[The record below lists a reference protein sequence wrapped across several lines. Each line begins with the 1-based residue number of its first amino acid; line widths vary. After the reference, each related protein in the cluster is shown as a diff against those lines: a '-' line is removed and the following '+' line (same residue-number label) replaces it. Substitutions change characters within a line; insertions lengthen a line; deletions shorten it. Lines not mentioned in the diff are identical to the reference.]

1 MDLHAHTHPD
11 KLEYYSF
18 IWSEVRLVIA
28 AVALLVGG
36 TPPIYFLPLFF
47 LYGLV
52 STLLTLCWIISG
64 AASAY
69 LAYRW
74 YTGGQTLF
82 GGKDMK
88 DTVAF
93 AVMVLSGLN
102 LGITGIS
109 GTNIGMSIAYSYPVF
124 IVTGI
129 VYLVAAWYLHKR
141 WKASGEKLFVSAPAI

>member
-1 MDLHAHTHPD
+1 MDLNAHTHPD

-18 IWSEVRLVIA
+18 IWSEIRLVIA
-28 AVALLVGG
+28 AIALLVGG

-52 STLLTLCWIISG
+52 SALLTLCWIISG
-64 AASAY
+64 TASTY

-74 YTGGQTLF
+74 YTGGQMIF

-93 AVMVLSGLN
+93 AVMVVSGLN

-109 GTNIGMSIAYSYPVF
+109 GTNI
-124 IVTGI
+124 
-129 VYLVAAWYLHKR
+129 
-141 WKASGEKLFVSAPAI
+141 